1 MDLLPLETI
10 ASAVALTGSFAVVG
24 TAMSLAQS
32 GDAAMVLTYAPGT
45 GGTGME
51 CIFEVSLQDTP
62 TTWVPLEESLDDSAT
77 AASGDVVA
85 PASRLVRSI
94 DGSGERSR
102 LVLLNLRG
110 CRWLRVKAR
119 ETGTITV
126 AGTITATGRARVA

>member
-1 MDLLPLETI
+1 MDLLPLQTL

-24 TAMSLAQS
+24 NAMDLVQS
-32 GDAAMVLTYAPGT
+32 GDAALVVTYAPGT

-51 CIFEVSLQDTP
+51 YIVEVSLQDTP
-62 TTWVPLEESLDDSAT
+62 TTWVPLEESLDDSA
-77 AASGDVVA
+77 AASGGDVVA

-94 DGSGERSR
+94 DGAGELSR
-102 LVLLNLRG
+102 LVLLNMRA
-110 CRWLRVKAR
+110 CRWLRIKAR